1 MTGPAGAPGHRL
13 VDLHLHS
20 TASDGALPPA
30 DVVVAAARVGLVA
43 IALTDHDSV
52 AGVAEARAAGER
64 TGVRVVTGVELSAMD
79 GDCEVHLLGLH
90 LTRVEAVEQRLAF
103 FRDGRRA
110 RAEEIVR
117 RLAALGIPV
126 TMEAVLRHAGGGAI
140 GRPHV
145 ARALVEGGWAA
156 DVREA
161 FERWLGNGR
170 PAFVPKI
177 RLTSADAIALV
188 HEAGGL
194 AVLAHPGV
202 EGTRARVER
211 FAAAGLDG
219 LEVRH
224 PGHSPDDAARV
235 ATIAEQFR
243 LVPSGGSDWHG
254 TPGGPRHIGTQRVPY
269 EWLVRQEERLAERG
283 ARERVA

>member
-1 MTGPAGAPGHRL
+1 MTVPAGENGQRL
-13 VDLHLHS
+13 VDLHMHS
-20 TASDGALPPA
+20 TASDGALSPA
-30 DVVVAAARVGLVA
+30 DVVAAAARVGLHA

-52 AGVAEARAAGER
+52 AGVDEARTAGER
-64 TGVRVVTGVELSAMD
+64 SGVRVVTGVELSAMD
-79 GDCEVHLLGLH
+79 GDCEVHVLGLH
-90 LTRVEAVEQRLAF
+90 LARVDAVEQRLAT
-103 FRDGRRA
+103 FRDGRRL

-117 RLAALGIPV
+117 RLGALGVPV
-126 TMEAVLRHAGGGAI
+126 TMDAVLRHAGTGAI

-145 ARALVEGGWAA
+145 ARALVDGGWAA

-194 AVLAHPGV
+194 AVLAHPGI

-211 FAAAGLDG
+211 LAAHGLDG

-224 PGHSPDDAARV
+224 PSHSPDDTARL
-235 ATIAEQFR
+235 TIIADQFR

-269 EWLVRQEERLAERG
+269 EWLVRQEQRLAERG
-283 ARERVA
+283 PRERVA

>member
-1 MTGPAGAPGHRL
+1 MTAPAGENGQRL
-13 VDLHLHS
+13 VDLHMHS
-20 TASDGALPPA
+20 TASDGTLAPA
-30 DVVVAAARVGLVA
+30 EVVAAAVRAGLAV

-52 AGVAEARAAGER
+52 AGVGEAQAAGAR
-64 TGVRVVTGVELSAMD
+64 SGVRVVTGVELSALD

-90 LTRVEAVEQRLAF
+90 LVRLDAVEQRLAT
-103 FRDGRRA
+103 FREGRRW

-117 RLAALGIPV
+117 RLVALGVPV
-126 TMEAVLRHAGGGAI
+126 TLDAVLRHAGGGAI

-145 ARALVEGGWAA
+145 ARALVEGGWVA

-161 FERWLGNGR
+161 FDRWLGNGR

-194 AVLAHPGV
+194 AILAHPGV

-211 FAAAGLDG
+211 LVAHGLDG
-219 LEVRH
+219 LELRH
-224 PGHSPDDAARV
+224 PSQTSEDEARLG
-235 ATIAEQFR
+235 AIAEQFR

-254 TPGGPRHIGTQRVPY
+254 APAGPRTIGCMRVPY
-269 EWLVRQEERLAERG
+269 EWLVRQEQRLAERG
-283 ARERVA
+283 QRERVA